1 VILRIVT
8 ESVAKRLPA
17 ESTVMPN
24 RRLNCAALPVP
35 SACPLEPAAPA
46 SVVTTLV
53 GDILRIAKL

>member
-1 VILRIVT
+1 
-8 ESVAKRLPA
+8 
-17 ESTVMPN
+17 MPN